1 VDEQIRVRIN
11 KDGRIVIPASIRQA
25 LDIHPEEELVLRVE
39 NHELQVVT
47 LKSCIER
54 AQDRIRQYVNPNRSL
69 ADELISERREAARSD
84 REL

>member
-1 VDEQIRVRIN
+1 MDEQIRVRIN

-47 LKSCIER
+47 LKSRIER
-54 AQDRIRQYVNPNRSL
+54 AQDRIRQYVNPNRFL